1 MATDRTSVQSDISAA
16 ENPEQDAISPALRR
30 RLQKCFEHGTQQF
43 KQLKCDHDYANTM
56 FTECVVHDP
65 GNLVYVEAY
74 LDNLQRKYKD
84 NKKGAAIKGFGGK
97 GAFKKALAHKEWRE
111 VLKLGPEQLKTNPW
125 DVPTLRGMAEACAGL
140 HYNEIELRY
149 LKNALDARLKDRQVN
164 RHCALSLARM
174 GQFDQA
180 IACWHRIE
188 EIKRYDAEA
197 AKMISELSVRRTQ
210 HMAGMDEEGHTATGR
225 VVLDEAAPQSKP
237 EPQSEPEKQE
247 PPAHREVQLTPRQQ
261 LEHAIQQEPAE
272 INNYLRLAELLCGER
287 RYAEAEP
294 VLSRALSVSGGDPQ
308 IRERLE
314 DAQIGRAHVQVSIA
328 EKRASVQQTEESQ
341 ELVGQMREQLNRLEL
356 DIYQQRNERHPAEAR
371 WKFELGVRLKRAGN
385 YKEAIKLLQ
394 QVQGDPRQQAAAVLE
409 LGESFQHLKK
419 YQQALDYY
427 QQAAQLTAQDDPQ
440 RHKLAHYR
448 AGVLATGLK
457 DLDRAQQHLMELS
470 RLDPDY
476 RDVAA
481 RLDKIRKIR
490 DKE

>member
-1 MATDRTSVQSDISAA
+1 
-16 ENPEQDAISPALRR
+16 
-30 RLQKCFEHGTQQF
+30 
-43 KQLKCDHDYANTM
+43 
-56 FTECVVHDP
+56 
-65 GNLVYVEAY
+65 
-74 LDNLQRKYKD
+74 
-84 NKKGAAIKGFGGK
+84 
-97 GAFKKALAHKEWRE
+97 
-111 VLKLGPEQLKTNPW
+111 
-125 DVPTLRGMAEACAGL
+125 
-140 HYNEIELRY
+140 
-149 LKNALDARLKDRQVN
+149 
-164 RHCALSLARM
+164 
-174 GQFDQA
+174 
-180 IACWHRIE
+180 
-188 EIKRYDAEA
+188 
-197 AKMISELSVRRTQ
+197 
-210 HMAGMDEEGHTATGR
+210 
-225 VVLDEAAPQSKP
+225 
-237 EPQSEPEKQE
+237 
-247 PPAHREVQLTPRQQ
+247 
-261 LEHAIQQEPAE
+261 
-272 INNYLRLAELLCGER
+272 
-287 RYAEAEP
+287 
-294 VLSRALSVSGGDPQ
+294 
-308 IRERLE
+308 
-314 DAQIGRAHVQVSIA
+314 VSIA